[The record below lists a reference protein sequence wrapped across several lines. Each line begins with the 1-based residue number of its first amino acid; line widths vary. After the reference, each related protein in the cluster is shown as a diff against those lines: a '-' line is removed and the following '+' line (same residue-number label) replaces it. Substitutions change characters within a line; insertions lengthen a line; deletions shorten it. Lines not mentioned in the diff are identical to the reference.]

1 MRAISRDAVIRM
13 RYQRYLTPTLAT
25 LLAFFLLASATTTI
39 AASLDETPI
48 RQARLYEKQGNY
60 QQASDMYLMTARILG
75 AGEGE
80 KWKVK
85 AAEMAWL
92 AGNSAQASQIL
103 DSIDESHLDHIT
115 LIHARL
121 VAARIA
127 RSKGDYA
134 GVLGKLD
141 FPSRTAPARLQRTIT
156 ALLEEAREKVGFQR
170 PADSASPG
178 EMPLVRPGALG
189 GAVEA
194 SGTWGRLMAL
204 STQELS
210 KRLAQPLSPLE
221 KGWTELAYIAKS
233 AGSDPT
239 ALDNQLAR
247 WEQTYRNHPAYPDYV
262 NALRPGKISRS
273 GDVLAGQ
280 PRQVAVLLPT
290 SGPLA
295 RVANV
300 ILEGIMAAKY
310 QHPDMAIR
318 VYDAAGGDI
327 TALYRQAVSEGAEL
341 VIGPMDKAQVDAL
354 ARESLSV
361 PVISLNYG
369 KNPALTNPMLFQF
382 ALAPEDEARAA
393 ARRMLADGHSRIAAL
408 APEGE
413 WGDRILRALENE
425 LQQNGGELVATGRFK
440 ARSNDHSNVI
450 KRALKPNPKT
460 HVNGVDAEAIFFAA
474 SPKQARLLM
483 PLIKF
488 HFINSLPAYATSHVW
503 SGYGDRSGNRDL
515 NRLSI
520 TEIPWLLGQA
530 PAGAPTPDDLDETSR
545 HHPRLFAFGYDALAV
560 APALICS
567 ASEAPGLSGILT
579 LDDRNHIHRSLGWA
593 RFSRGRAKPL
603 HPASALPP
611 AATPQAATPP
621 PAQPVAAEPDRPAA
635 LEAIPFT
642 E

>member
-1 MRAISRDAVIRM
+1 MRAIPRDAIIRM
-13 RYQRYLTPTLAT
+13 RYQRYFTLPLAA
-25 LLAFFLLASATTTI
+25 LLALLLLTSAPLTAT
-39 AASLDETPI
+39 SLEETPI

-60 QQASDMYLMTARILG
+60 QQASDMYLITARILG

-103 DSIDESHLDHIT
+103 DDIDESHLDHIT

-121 VAARIA
+121 VAARLA
-127 RSKGDYA
+127 RSKSDYA
-134 GVLGKLD
+134 GVLEKLD
-141 FPSRTAPARLQRTIT
+141 FPTRAAPARLQRTIT
-156 ALLEEAREKVGFQR
+156 ALVEEAREKVGFQH
-170 PADSASPG
+170 PADGDSPG
-178 EMPLVRPGALG
+178 DMPLVRPGALG

-233 AGSDPT
+233 AGDDPT
-239 ALDNQLAR
+239 AMANQLAQ

-262 NALRPGKISRS
+262 NALRPGKISRH
-273 GDVLAGQ
+273 GNVLTSQ
-280 PRQVAVLLPT
+280 PRRVAVLLPT

-310 QHPDMAIR
+310 QYPDMAIR
-318 VYDAAGGDI
+318 VYDSAQGDI

-354 ARESLSV
+354 ARQSLPV
-361 PVISLNYG
+361 PVISLNRG
-369 KNPALTNPMLFQF
+369 KNPALANPMLFQF

-393 ARRMLADGHSRIAAL
+393 ARRMLADGHIHVAAL

-413 WGDRILRALENE
+413 WGDRILQALESE
-425 LQQNGGELVATGRFK
+425 LRQNGGEVVAIGRFK
-440 ARSNDHSNVI
+440 AHSNDYSAVI
-450 KRALKPNPKT
+450 KRALKPDPKT
-460 HVNGVDAEAIFFAA
+460 HINGVDADAIFFAA

-503 SGYGDRSGNRDL
+503 SGYSDRSGNRDL

-530 PAGAPTPDDLDETSR
+530 SSNAPTPDELDEISR
-545 HHPRLFAFGYDALAV
+545 HHPRLFAFGYDALTIVPTLIRWGGEV
-560 APALICS
+560 A
-567 ASEAPGLSGILT
+567 GLSGILT
-579 LDDRNHIHRSLGWA
+579 LDDRNHIHRGLGWA
-593 RFSRGRAKPL
+593 RFSRGRAEPL
-603 HPASALPP
+603 HPASALRQAPQTAPQPTALPVPDDFAPP
-611 AATPQAATPP
+611 
-621 PAQPVAAEPDRPAA
+621 EP
-635 LEAIPFT
+635 LEALPFL